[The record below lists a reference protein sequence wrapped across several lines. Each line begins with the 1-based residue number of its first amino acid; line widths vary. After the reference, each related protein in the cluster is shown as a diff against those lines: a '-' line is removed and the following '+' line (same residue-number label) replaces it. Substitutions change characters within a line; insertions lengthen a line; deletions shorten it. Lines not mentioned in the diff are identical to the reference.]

1 MKKTYTSKKQ
11 AKLDNKARR
20 NKKAP
25 EGQFKGLASTYTS
38 GIDCD
43 IVTITSPEKQAD
55 LRRIKDLFKGSS
67 AGAQCERLLT
77 GLARYKLTTFEAMRY
92 LDVYHCPAR
101 ILQLRKRGYK
111 ITTHWETV
119 ITESGDKHIV
129 GCYVLDS
136 TGGQPVPPA
145 PKDKPKKPT
154 QLKLQLEAVPEL
166 AEA

>member
-11 AKLDNKARR
+11 AKFNTKAKR
-20 NKKAP
+20 KQKAP

-38 GIDCD
+38 EVDCD

-55 LRRIKDLFKGSS
+55 LRSIKAMFTGSS

-77 GLARYKLTTFEAMRY
+77 GLARYKITTYEAMRY

-101 ILQLRKRGYK
+101 VLQLRKRGYK
-111 ITTHWETV
+111 ITTYWETV
-119 ITESGDKHIV
+119 ITESGDKHNV

-136 TGGQPVPPA
+136 TGGQPMPPA
-145 PKDKPKKPT
+145 PKAKPKKPM
-154 QLKLQLEAVPEL
+154 QLKLQLEAMPEM
-166 AEA
+166 AGA

>member
-1 MKKTYTSKKQ
+1 MKKTYTSQKQ
-11 AKLDNKARR
+11 VKSNAKAKR

-38 GIDCD
+38 ELYSAISA
-43 IVTITSPEKQAD
+43 ITSKEKQAD
-55 LRRIKDLFKGSS
+55 LRSINAIFRGSS
-67 AGAQCERLLT
+67 AGAQCERLIT
-77 GLARYKLTTFEAMRY
+77 ALARYKITTFEAMRY

-101 ILQLRKRGYK
+101 ELQLRKRGWK

-129 GCYVLDS
+129 GCYMLDS
-136 TGGQPVPPA
+136 TGGQPMPTA
-145 PKDKPKKPT
+145 PKAKPKKPT
-154 QLKLQLEAVPEL
+154 QLKLQLEAVPEM

>member
-11 AKLDNKARR
+11 AKFNTKAKR
-20 NKKAP
+20 KQKAL
-25 EGQFKGLASTYTS
+25 EGQFKGLASTYAS
-38 GIDCD
+38 EVYCD

-55 LRRIKDLFKGSS
+55 LRSIKAMFTGSS

-77 GLARYKLTTFEAMRY
+77 GLARYKITTYEAMRY

-101 ILQLRKRGYK
+101 VLQLRKRGWK

-136 TGGQPVPPA
+136 TGGQPLPPA
-145 PKDKPKKPT
+145 PKAKPKKPT

>member
-11 AKLDNKARR
+11 AKFNTKRSAI
-20 NKKAP
+20 KKAL
-25 EGQFKGLASTYTS
+25 EGQFKSLASTYTTDV
-38 GIDCD
+38 DCD
-43 IVTITSPEKQAD
+43 IVAITSPEKQAD
-55 LRRIKDLFKGSS
+55 SRSIKAMFTGSS

-77 GLARYKLTTFEAMRY
+77 GLARYKITTYEAIRY
-92 LDVYHCPAR
+92 LDVYHCSAR
-101 ILQLRKRGYK
+101 VLQLRKRGSK

-145 PKDKPKKPT
+145 PKVKPKKPT
-154 QLKLQLEAVPEL
+154 QLKLQLEPLPEL

>member
-1 MKKTYTSKKQ
+1 MKKSYTSKKK
-11 AKLDNKARR
+11 AKFNTKRSAI
-20 NKKAP
+20 KKAL
-25 EGQFKGLASTYTS
+25 EGQFKSLASTYTS
-38 GIDCD
+38 EADCD

-55 LRRIKDLFKGSS
+55 LRSIKAMFTGSS

-77 GLARYKLTTFEAMRY
+77 ALARYKITTYEAMRY

-101 ILQLRKRGYK
+101 VLQLRKRGYK

-136 TGGQPVPPA
+136 TGGQPMPPA
-145 PKDKPKKPT
+145 PKAKPKKPT
-154 QLKLQLEAVPEL
+154 QLKLQLEAVPEM

>member
-11 AKLDNKARR
+11 AKFNTKAKR
-20 NKKAP
+20 KQKAP

-38 GIDCD
+38 EVDCD

-55 LRRIKDLFKGSS
+55 LRSIKAMFTGSS

-77 GLARYKLTTFEAMRY
+77 GLARYKITTYEAMRY

-101 ILQLRKRGYK
+101 VLQLRKRGYK

-145 PKDKPKKPT
+145 PKAKPKKPT
-154 QLKLQLEAVPEL
+154 QLKLQLEAVPEMV
-166 AEA
+166 EA

>member
-11 AKLDNKARR
+11 AKFNSKLKR
-20 NKKAP
+20 KQKAP

-38 GIDCD
+38 EVDCD
-43 IVTITSPEKQAD
+43 IVTITSPAKQAD
-55 LRRIKDLFKGSS
+55 LRRIIDIFPGSS
-67 AGAQCERLLT
+67 AKQQMQRLLT
-77 GLARYKLTTFEAMRY
+77 ALARYRLTTFEAMRY

-101 ILQLRKRGYK
+101 VLQLRKRGYK
-111 ITTHWETV
+111 IKTHWEWV
-119 ITESGDKHIV
+119 QTESGDSHEV

-145 PKDKPKKPT
+145 PKVKPKMPT
-154 QLKLQLEAVPEL
+154 QMKLQLEAVPEM